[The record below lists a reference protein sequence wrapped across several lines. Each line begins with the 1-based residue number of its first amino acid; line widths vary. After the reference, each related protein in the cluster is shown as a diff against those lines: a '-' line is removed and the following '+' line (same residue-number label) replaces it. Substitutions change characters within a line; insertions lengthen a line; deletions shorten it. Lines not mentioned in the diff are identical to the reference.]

1 MSIEAPLFP
10 HAPLP
15 SGCFEQNGKTY
26 MNTSDGGM
34 MPVELIRPLDVLK
47 DGVVRKVLGYG
58 IALSHQVSRF
68 LGHTFADISGL
79 EALMAQEYGAQ
90 LGGKKGNITLYTFDG
105 LYKLEVRVQ
114 SRLDFG
120 PELQIAKALFDECL
134 NEWSAD
140 TRAELRAIVMRA
152 FNSDDGGK
160 ISRASIFVLLRTESD
175 DQRWQNAVR
184 AIRDAMIVIG
194 SKTYVRMWM
203 RPRHDAAWNSVTID
217 LAKA

>member
-58 IALSHQVSRF
+58 IALSQQVSRF